1 MTPSWAVLLVK
12 LTDQNV
18 EPFTPTEAELRF
30 TGLGRGTGN
39 LVDYFLD
46 MSHGRLDLSVTRVF
60 GWLPSRHSVAERAE
74 LWAKYQQEDQRD
86 GTSLANI
93 RIRTD
98 VQAWGREA
106 ATDQGIDLKGFDG
119 IIVVFS
125 GLVDYFGSY
134 GSVVL
139 QWNAADPTLA
149 SIDLTGAAHE
159 WAHGMGFAH
168 SRMEGS
174 GDEYGDDWDIMS
186 AYEVHSWTNGTRY
199 DRIGPGM
206 NAASPP
212 SWARSTATAA
222 CSSTPQR
229 PGKSAAPVAPA
240 THDRS
245 SGDARNPEHP
255 RNRQLL
261 AAPGPARETRRDPA
275 RCRQPAGQARR
286 AWPVGLRGSA
296 AAEGVEQVVEVE
308 VAHVADDLDALL
320 HFDGGGFGRGRNFE
334 AFDDFEAG
342 GEGREA
348 AFQEEVFGA
357 DVEARG
363 PGSGHHLDRQ
373 DRIASE
379 LEKMVFG
386 THLWHIQ
393 DLLPDQ
399 RQGFFRRGRRLPP
412 LGCGLGFGCRQG
424 AAVDLAVGGQREGF

>member
-46 MSHGRLDLSVTRVF
+46 MSHGRLDLSATRVF

-74 LWAKYQQEDQRD
+74 LWAKYQQEEQRD
-86 GTSLANI
+86 GTALANI

-206 NAASPP
+206 NAANMAIAGWLDP
-212 SWARSTATAA
+212 SRVW
-222 CSSTPQR
+222 TPADN
-229 PGKSAAPVAPA
+229 S
-240 THDRS
+240 
-245 SGDARNPEHP
+245 
-255 RNRQLL
+255 
-261 AAPGPARETRRDPA
+261 
-275 RCRQPAGQARR
+275 
-286 AWPVGLRGSA
+286 
-296 AAEGVEQVVEVE
+296 EQVVWLRPLHRRDLQGYLAIHSGEVYVEFRMNEGWDTAFEEPMVLIHRHGPRPDSLEPCSYLLGKPSGAPWLKAGDAFGGISGKFSPFPAIE
-308 VAHVADDLDALL
+308 VLEIDAEAKIAKILVRPGYRQGPLDSREFVAPFVGPI
-320 HFDGGGFGRGRNFE
+320 HGDGGLLFHPRKGLVKVPPRSPLLRMIDQVATLETLSTLEIDSSLRRQALRGKL
-334 AFDDFEAG
+334 
-342 GEGREA
+342 
-348 AFQEEVFGA
+348 EEIQR
-357 DVEARG
+357 DVASLLAKLDE
-363 PGSGHHLDRQ
+363 PGQ
-373 DRIASE
+373 
-379 LEKMVFG
+379 
-386 THLWHIQ
+386 
-393 DLLPDQ
+393 
-399 RQGFFRRGRRLPP
+399 
-412 LGCGLGFGCRQG
+412 
-424 AAVDLAVGGQREGF
+424 